1 RVYSRHQPVVQRWFL
16 QLDLAVEQVRQAPG
30 VVEQDRLRILGG
42 ACLVAAPRAAV
53 AQAMEEK
60 QPAKPKQDQKPGN
73 GAKRATWPRPVRAC
87 ARVGGR
93 LHSAARTKVKQRQTP
108 GQHP

>member
-1 RVYSRHQPVVQRWFL
+1 AAERGDSRHQPVVQRWFL

-60 QPAKPKQDQKPGN
+60 QPAKPKQEQQPCNRD
-73 GAKRATWPRPVRAC
+73 KRATGLRRLAVCGGGAGRRAAGVAMTPVQ
-87 ARVGGR
+87 
-93 LHSAARTKVKQRQTP
+93 QRK
-108 GQHP
+108 